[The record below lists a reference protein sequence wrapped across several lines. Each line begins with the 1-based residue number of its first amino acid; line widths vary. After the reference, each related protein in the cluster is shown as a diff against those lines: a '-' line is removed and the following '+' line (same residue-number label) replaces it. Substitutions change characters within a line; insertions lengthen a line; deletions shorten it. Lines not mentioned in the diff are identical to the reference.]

1 MNFANSFL
9 KDIKGNSSINQ
20 FGSKIKNMS
29 QSFVPENTKD
39 MLASAASSI
48 SNATATAAT
57 AATTSNTT
65 TTASSNMTNSSS
77 QSNQLRPGKS
87 SQKIANSD
95 SQMDAR
101 YSTSGVY
108 SQSPST
114 SFQQPQQQQ
123 RIINPSQRVTRTE
136 SNNNDQFNNNNN
148 NNTRSTSLQREP
160 SSQFVPKQQQMYSS
174 LETMSESS
182 PYTNT
187 YTNNN
192 NNNNNKINQIDP
204 MELEA
209 LKETNEALKSEV
221 QRLSLFELKSKSLEK
236 EVFNTKK
243 IHSNSVT
250 KPFFICFIYLNKEK
264 LQINHFKAL
273 FLLRFNAKHLKSIIL
288 RPG

>member
-48 SNATATAAT
+48 SNATATAT
-57 AATTSNTT
+57 AAANNTT
-65 TTASSNMTNSSS
+65 TTGSSNMTNSSS
-77 QSNQLRPGKS
+77 QSNQLRPGQS

-114 SFQQPQQQQ
+114 SFQQKQQQQQQPQQQ

-148 NNTRSTSLQREP
+148 TRSTSLQREP
-160 SSQFVPKQQQMYSS
+160 SNQFVPKQQQMYSS

-187 YTNNN
+187 YTN

-250 KPFFICFIYLNKEK
+250 KSFLICFKEK
-264 LQINHFKAL
+264 FQINHFK
-273 FLLRFNAKHLKSIIL
+273 HTWVLKKK
-288 RPG
+288 